1 MKKILL
7 LACFFSL
14 FTCEKDDICEEGAAV
29 TPQLIITFYDET
41 NPTQKKNV
49 DNLFVFGVDD
59 NNEAVL
65 FQSSTITT
73 TDSIAFPL
81 RTDTNITRIIFFNE
95 AFVND
100 NGTDESNDDFID
112 TTNQDIMDF
121 SYTRNDVYVSRACGF
136 KATYLDL
143 LPNLEADADNWI
155 LNTETVNQNVENET
169 EAHVKIY
176 H

>member
-7 LACFFSL
+7 LACLFSL
-14 FTCEKDDICEEGAAV
+14 FTCEKDDICEEGAAI
-29 TPQLIITFYDET
+29 TPRLILTFYDET
-41 NPTQKKNV
+41 DPTEKKNV
-49 DNLFVFGVDD
+49 NDLFVFGFDDD
-59 NNEAVL
+59 NQIVL

-81 RTDTNITRIIFFNE
+81 RTDVNITRIGF
-95 AFVND
+95 
-100 NGTDESNDDFID
+100 FID
-112 TTNQDIMDF
+112 AEEDDNNNIISNNQDIIDF
-121 SYTRNDVYVSRACGF
+121 NYTRNDVYVSRACGF

-143 LPNLEADADNWI
+143 APTLEGDSDNWI
-155 LNTETVNQNVENET
+155 LNIETVNQNVENEL